1 MFVLQNK
8 DDKSFVPIFAF
19 ENFSLYVDMITIA
32 ESLDKNVFKRS
43 FSSAFKVIDLYNKF
57 SKDKTWFDR
66 SEDNK
71 RFFRYVILNSI
82 IIDALTENDIKNL
95 NEEIII
101 EIKDPLS
108 PLTESL
114 SLDRILRKY
123 CTKSKKKHI
132 KHNVS

>member
-8 DDKSFVPIFAF
+8 DDKSFVPMFAF
-19 ENFSLYVDMITIA
+19 EKFSLYVDMVTIA
-32 ESLDKNVFKRS
+32 ELLDKDVFKGS
-43 FSSAFKVIDLYNKF
+43 FSSAFKVLNLYSKF

-71 RFFRYVILNSI
+71 RFFRYVILNSVI
-82 IIDALTENDIKNL
+82 RDALTENDIKNL